1 VPSWGEILQELQ
13 QTPTATG
20 QPDFD
25 GVRRKY
31 IIRLHE
37 LTGRPVFLYW
47 TNWISG
53 QVPGTATMISL
64 EDMQGFMEVCRDV
77 PGPNLDIILHSPGGI
92 PEATAS
98 IVRYLRQKFT
108 DIRVFVPLAAMSAA
122 TMLSLASNRIV
133 MGKHSQLG
141 PIDPQLQAGSWT
153 APARGILEQFE
164 RAKQECKADAAA
176 LAAWAPILQQYGP
189 ALLEQCR
196 MAEDLAKRLVTE
208 WLTAYMFAGDSQK
221 AEEVAEF
228 FASYERHQ
236 SHSMGIPRDMAREQG
251 VVIKDLEASQEL
263 QDAVLSVHHAAML
276 TPAVKLIE
284 NHLSRTYAKVQAAA
298 QIMLPMIPGGPVLP
312 SAPPGLTPSS

>member
-1 VPSWGEILQELQ
+1 MPSWGEILRELQ
-13 QTPTATG
+13 QSAAPTGA
-20 QPDFD
+20 PDFD

-31 IIRLHE
+31 LIKLHE

-47 TNWISG
+47 TNWMSG
-53 QVPGTATMISL
+53 QAPGTATMITL
-64 EDMQGFMEVCRDV
+64 EDMQGFMEVCREV
-77 PGPNLDIILHSPGGI
+77 AGPNLDIVLHSPGGI

-98 IVRYLRQKFT
+98 IVRYLRQKFS

-122 TMLSLASNRIV
+122 TMLALASDRIV

-141 PIDPQLQAGSWT
+141 PIDPQLQAGTWT

-164 RAKQECKADAAA
+164 RAKQECRADPAA

-208 WLTAYMFAGDSQK
+208 WLIAYMFKGDSDK
-221 AEEVAEF
+221 AERVAEF
-228 FASYERHQ
+228 FASYELHQ
-236 SHSMGIPRDMAREQG
+236 SHSMGIPREMAREQG
-251 VVIKDLEASQEL
+251 LAIEDLEANQEL

-284 NHLSRTYAKVQAAA
+284 NHKSRTYAKVQAAA
-298 QIMLPMIPGGPVLP
+298 QIVLPMGPAP
-312 SAPPGLTPSS
+312 PATPPGLAPS